1 LLTSKTPNKPARPT
15 PAGLGPEPH
24 TRLRAVLALE
34 QRILSSRR
42 TESLHSCFASA
53 SVTLVRREP
62 RRFASRSPQNSQKSQ
77 RRIAGSG
84 PHSPSKVEER
94 ADSDAIVPCPP
105 QEESHYRNLSGRN
118 FTRPG
123 NNPSYISIPGLPY
136 STRAFTHHRR
146 RSCEPSKDS
155 RKRRDESMTV
165 KNGHYCNHE
174 NSSNRSKLEF
184 GE

>member
-62 RRFASRSPQNSQKSQ
+62 RRFASRSPQNSGKSQ

-105 QEESHYRNLSGRN
+105 QEESHSGNLSGRPTSPN
-118 FTRPG
+118 LGNRPEPTNLPELSYASCPDAHFYTHTSGGVLANLSKITR
-123 NNPSYISIPGLPY
+123 
-136 STRAFTHHRR
+136 
-146 RSCEPSKDS
+146 K
-155 RKRRDESMTV
+155 
-165 KNGHYCNHE
+165 GHGVNE
-174 NSSNRSKLEF
+174 WFKPA
-184 GE
+184 